1 MGINLNRRQ
10 ELINF
15 IGNRTL
21 IVWEISDER
30 SIDLDR
36 EPISRLFSFF
46 LEIEWEILTNFFL
59 L

>member
-46 LEIEWEILTNFFL
+46 LEIEWEILTKFFL